1 MFPKSLL
8 IALHA
13 PQSSSIT
20 VKRNTKLLTFGQRT
34 MLVIKLSL
42 ILEQAASQRT
52 LLYFSLSAESIMNN
66 ALQP

>member
-8 IALHA
+8 IALHV

-20 VKRNTKLLTFGQRT
+20 VKRDTKLLTFGQRT

-52 LLYFSLSAESIMNN
+52 LLYFSLSAESITNN
-66 ALQP
+66 AIQP

>member
-1 MFPKSLL
+1 MFPTSLL

-20 VKRNTKLLTFGQRT
+20 AKRNTKLLTFGQRT
-34 MLVIKLSL
+34 ILVIKLSL

-52 LLYFSLSAESIMNN
+52 LLYFSLSVGSITNN
-66 ALQP
+66 AVQP